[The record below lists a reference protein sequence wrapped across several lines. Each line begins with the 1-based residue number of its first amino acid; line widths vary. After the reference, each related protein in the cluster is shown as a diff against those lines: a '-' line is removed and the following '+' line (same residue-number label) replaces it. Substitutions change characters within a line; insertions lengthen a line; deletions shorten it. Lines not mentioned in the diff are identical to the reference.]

1 MDPFS
6 DVWVSSFPTALV
18 AETWS
23 ESGHEIHTMRC
34 DGVLGSFCI
43 SMSAKGLSSLSPR
56 SDLDECCSSCRK
68 RRNILQKNFT
78 FVEHVIEDF
87 LSSDVIEK
95 VESII
100 ESISRNNWK
109 DFNLE
114 SLPVGRIAA
123 YELILERK
131 LASIDRVILYWDD
144 YQQRLRST
152 LLSYF
157 AAKNL
162 IKAQQIEAVVAY
174 NGLYSVNRVVLL
186 YANSIGIQAWAI
198 AAGSHQENKFS
209 KISLYRFDS
218 LPVHAMKSKE
228 WEKARHIPLAA
239 EQVASVKRHFLQL
252 QKAKSNFVYSTP
264 KRGVHPDELCAKLNI
279 PKNKKIILVTMSSPD
294 EFIALEAIN
303 FLAPKKDDVFKS
315 VNDWITFL
323 IQFMESRN
331 DCHLIIRVHPRQFP
345 NKREKIKSE
354 NAAILENTLSK
365 TFPNVS
371 INWPTDQ
378 ISIYDLATIT
388 DLVLNRTSSAGIEL
402 SALGVPTLLCDS
414 ENMLSYDPTI
424 NVNAK
429 SKLEYEVGIDRL
441 LTSGRS
447 VEHALGAFRFL
458 SFMFSQ
464 VNIDISEGFSYP
476 SSGYLS
482 RNENFLSKFYNKVLI
497 RAQHQ
502 FQFIERSSI
511 RAKKKLSKGPLLSS
525 VFDMSGDV
533 LIGDFTEQR
542 LTEDQEKLEIQK
554 AIIEITDYA

>member
-1 MDPFS
+1 
-6 DVWVSSFPTALV
+6 
-18 AETWS
+18 
-23 ESGHEIHTMRC
+23 
-34 DGVLGSFCI
+34 
-43 SMSAKGLSSLSPR
+43 
-56 SDLDECCSSCRK
+56 
-68 RRNILQKNFT
+68 
-78 FVEHVIEDF
+78 
-87 LSSDVIEK
+87 
-95 VESII
+95 
-100 ESISRNNWK
+100 
-109 DFNLE
+109 
-114 SLPVGRIAA
+114 VGRIAA

-303 FLAPKKDDVFKS
+303 FLAPKKDGIFKS

-354 NAAILENTLSK
+354 NAAILENILSK

-378 ISIYDLATIT
+378 ISLYDLATIT
-388 DLVLNRTSSAGIEL
+388 DLVLN
-402 SALGVPTLLCDS
+402 
-414 ENMLSYDPTI
+414 
-424 NVNAK
+424 
-429 SKLEYEVGIDRL
+429 
-441 LTSGRS
+441 
-447 VEHALGAFRFL
+447 
-458 SFMFSQ
+458 
-464 VNIDISEGFSYP
+464 
-476 SSGYLS
+476 
-482 RNENFLSKFYNKVLI
+482 
-497 RAQHQ
+497 
-502 FQFIERSSI
+502 
-511 RAKKKLSKGPLLSS
+511 
-525 VFDMSGDV
+525 
-533 LIGDFTEQR
+533 
-542 LTEDQEKLEIQK
+542 
-554 AIIEITDYA
+554 